1 MAGSVGKTTV
11 AKNIAHTAVLK
22 GKKVLFTTA
31 AKMLNELA
39 ACDGDMALQ
48 RQLRYYSTPDVL
60 CIDEVGYLS
69 YSNRHADLLFEI
81 INRRYEQKSTLITT
95 NRPFSE
101 WGEVFPGA
109 ACVVSLIDRLIHHAE
124 IISFEGESYRL
135 KEAKERAEKKQ
146 KKRTRR
152 AMLPHNI
159 LGLLSPTFIRL
170 RSEWEMPWSPCV
182 RLNYAQNPAPLRLP
196 QMAGRLF
203 GMQFL
208 PPSRAT
214 SALRISEL
222 PCRLPGTKNHHS
234 A

>member
-1 MAGSVGKTTV
+1 MLLATALEITEVLVELLIIKTCGEYR
-11 AKNIAHTAVLK
+11 NY
-22 GKKVLFTTA
+22 F
-31 AKMLNELA
+31 
-39 ACDGDMALQ
+39 
-48 RQLRYYSTPDVL
+48 LR
-60 CIDEVGYLS
+60 EVE
-69 YSNRHADLLFEI
+69 NNNHPEI
-81 INRRYEQKSTLITT
+81 
-95 NRPFSE
+95 
-101 WGEVFPGA
+101 
-109 ACVVSLIDRLIHHAE
+109 
-124 IISFEGESYRL
+124 
-135 KEAKERAEKKQ
+135 
-146 KKRTRR
+146 RR

-222 PCRLPGTKNHHS
+222 PCRLPGTKN
-234 A
+234 